1 MEQNPFGVTS
11 DDLMLNPEPRCPS
24 VVLLDVSGSMAGE
37 PIRQLTE
44 GLTLYRDELAADSMA
59 SKRVEVALVTFG
71 GAVQVAQP
79 FCNADRFAPLT
90 LQASGDTPMGQAIV
104 TGLDLLESRKTEIRQ
119 GGVGLFRPWVFL
131 ITDGGPTD
139 TDTPYWSQAKE
150 RVRQGEAKGSFLFFG
165 VGVKG
170 ANLDRLQELGAV
182 RAPITLDGLR
192 FRDLFAWLS
201 ASQKMVSQSQPGD
214 KLALP
219 PVGWGSVEV

>member
-24 VVLLDVSGSMAGE
+24 LVLLDVSGSMAGE
-37 PIRQLTE
+37 PIRQLVE
-44 GLTLYRDELAADSMA
+44 GMSLYRDELAADSMA
-59 SKRVEVALVTFG
+59 SKRVEVAVVTFG
-71 GAVQVAQP
+71 GSVQVAQP
-79 FCNADRFAPLT
+79 FCNADQFTPLT
-90 LQASGDTPMGQAIV
+90 FQAGGDTPMGQAIV
-104 TGLDLLESRKTEIRQ
+104 TGLDLLENRKSEIRQ

-139 TDTPYWSQAKE
+139 VDTSYWSQART
-150 RVRQGEAKGSFLFFG
+150 RVQEGESKGSFMFFA

-170 ANLDRLQELGAV
+170 ANVNRLRELGSARPPV
-182 RAPITLDGLR
+182 TLDGLR

-201 ASQKMVSQSQPGD
+201 ASQKVVSQSQPGD

-219 PVGWGSVEV
+219 PVSWGSIEA